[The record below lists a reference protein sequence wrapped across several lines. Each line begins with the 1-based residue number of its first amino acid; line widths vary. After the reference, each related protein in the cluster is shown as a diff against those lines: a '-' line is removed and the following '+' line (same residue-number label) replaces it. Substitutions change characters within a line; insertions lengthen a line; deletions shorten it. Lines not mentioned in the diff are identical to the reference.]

1 LVPACQRF
9 ATVRRRGQIVG
20 FKRQTEQSAGDC
32 GGPPSRANAER
43 PGKRRTDKKES
54 RNMAIKTRWW
64 AYLLLITSVLVLA
77 LLPTAAL
84 GYKLNLLNLQMSFGL
99 LSVVIFGGVLVLILS
114 AVSVFMSRRKDLKNE
129 LRLSIVAL
137 IIVVLPLGVMGYQ
150 ILKARGVPPIHD
162 ISTDTDNP
170 PVFARAIA
178 LRGEGSNTLD
188 YGTADLPAERL
199 AALQRDAYPHIKT
212 VHSDLASDLVFDRMI
227 EIVSMN
233 NHELINKD
241 RQNGLIEAVST
252 SFWFGFKDDLV
263 IRIQASQNGTS
274 MDIRSVSRV
283 GQSDLGANAA
293 RIGKLIGDFNNG

>member
-1 LVPACQRF
+1 
-9 ATVRRRGQIVG
+9 
-20 FKRQTEQSAGDC
+20 
-32 GGPPSRANAER
+32 
-43 PGKRRTDKKES
+43 
-54 RNMAIKTRWW
+54 M
-64 AYLLLITSVLVLA
+64 LILA

-84 GYKLNLLNLQMSFGL
+84 GYRFNLLNLQMSFGL

-129 LRLSIVAL
+129 LRLSVVAL

-170 PVFARAIA
+170 PVFARVIS

-188 YGTADLPAERL
+188 YGTEDLPAERL
-199 AALQRDAYPHIKT
+199 AAMQRDAYPHIKT
-212 VHSDLASDLVFDRMI
+212 VQSDMVPDLVFDRMI

-233 NHELINKD
+233 NHELINED

-293 RIGKLIGDFNNG
+293 RIGKLIEDFESK